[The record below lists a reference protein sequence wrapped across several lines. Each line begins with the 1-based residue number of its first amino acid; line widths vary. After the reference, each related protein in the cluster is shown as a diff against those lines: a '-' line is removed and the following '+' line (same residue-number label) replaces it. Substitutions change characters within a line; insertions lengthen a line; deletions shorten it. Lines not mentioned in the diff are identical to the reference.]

1 MRSYLKV
8 RLAEKAM
15 RDGRNISLRAVARE
29 ADVPLSTVNRLADNT
44 IREIPVDA
52 LTKLC
57 LYLQCQVG
65 ELLILDDVPDAPVA
79 K

>member
-1 MRSYLKV
+1 MRCYLKV
-8 RLAEKAM
+8 RVAEKAM

-44 IREIPVDA
+44 IREIPVAA

-57 LYLQCQVG
+57 VYLQCQVG
-65 ELLILDDVPDAPVA
+65 DLLTLVDTPESDQP
-79 K
+79 